1 MANDDELSQLRF
13 IASAPRPLV
22 REKDATALSA
32 LDAKQKIAKR
42 KGWNWEYLAIV
53 CKTGDPVVTNDTS
66 EAIAAIEANGGP
78 VGLVGVAVID
88 RQFHYLKK
96 PLAKGAHVKARL
108 EAAAK
113 AAEKDAW
120 ERVRES
126 FRQAFREGGLDVVKA
141 EKRDKK

>member
-1 MANDDELSQLRF
+1 MANQDTLGQLRF

-22 REKDATALSA
+22 REKDATAFSA

-42 KGWNWEYLAIV
+42 WNWEYLAIV
-53 CKTGDPVVTNDTS
+53 CKIGDPILTNDAS
-66 EAIAAIEANGGP
+66 EAIAAIETNGGP

-126 FRQAFREGGLDVVKA
+126 FRQLARDSGLDVIKHA
-141 EKRDKK
+141 REDKK